1 MRVLFVSRGFPPHG
15 RWGTEGY
22 TLQLARGLAREGHA
36 ISVFHPDVR
45 DDGEAYS
52 LYDVQSGPFQVTRVI
67 LPRARSKRLES
78 SYQDPRLEAAFE
90 QVLLREQP
98 DIVHFTYFLWTL
110 SVRMPAIAKRL
121 GRACVLTATDF
132 GIACHR
138 GQCFDWRLKDCGG
151 PHPAAVCA
159 RCIREPSE
167 DEASAAR
174 VTGKRWLARSLA
186 LVGGV
191 GQVVVQRDVERRE
204 AAIRAALASIDEAVA
219 PTAEVARML
228 VHAGLPP
235 EKITR
240 LCYAVDAEPL
250 AAARVRPPP
259 KVVRIGF
266 LGQFAP
272 HKGPHVLLD
281 AVEIMERRLPE
292 SVEPWSVVLYG
303 EAVDGRHRLYPARLR
318 KRATSP
324 RVSIAPAFESAVV
337 GDTLAGLSCVVVP
350 SLWRENA
357 PLSALEARAAG
368 IPVIASDVPGLSEI
382 IEPGVHGALFP
393 AGDAAA
399 LADLLR
405 AVILGRIAPRHVP
418 SQPIDYAEH
427 VARIAGLYTKALER
441 KALALAGGP

>member
-1 MRVLFVSRGFPPHG
+1 MKVLFVSRGFPPHG

-22 TLQLARGLAREGHA
+22 TLQLARGLARAGHA

-45 DDGEAYS
+45 EDREPYS
-52 LYDVQSGPFQVTRVI
+52 LYDVQSGPFHVTRVI

-78 SYQDPRLEAAFE
+78 SYQDAQLESAFE
-90 QVLLREQP
+90 TVLLRERP
-98 DIVHFTYFLWTL
+98 DVVHFTYVLWTV

-121 GRACVLTATDF
+121 GSACVLTATDF
-132 GIACHR
+132 GLACHR

-151 PHPAAVCA
+151 PHAPAVCA
-159 RCIREPSE
+159 RCIREPSA
-167 DEASAAR
+167 DESSPAR
-174 VTGKRWLARSLA
+174 VLGKRWLARSLA
-186 LVGGV
+186 LVGGA
-191 GQVVVQRDVERRE
+191 GQVVVRSDVERRE
-204 AAIRAALASIDEAVA
+204 AAIRAALASIDEALA
-219 PTAEVARML
+219 PTAEVGRML
-228 VHAGLPP
+228 VHAGMPA
-235 EKITR
+235 ERITR
-240 LCYAVDAEPL
+240 LCYAVELEPL
-250 AAARVRPPP
+250 SAARASPPP
-259 KVVRIGF
+259 KPVRIGF

-281 AVEIMERRLPE
+281 AVEIMQRRLPE

-303 EAVDGRHRLYPARLR
+303 EGVDGRHRLYPERLR
-318 KRATSP
+318 ARAKSP

-357 PLSALEARAAG
+357 PLSALEARACG

-382 IEPGVHGALFP
+382 IEEGVHGALFP

-405 AVILGRIAPRHVP
+405 AVVLGRIAPRHSP
-418 SQPIDYAEH
+418 SQPIGYAEH
-427 VARIAGLYTKALER
+427 VARIEALYTQALQR
-441 KALALAGGP
+441 KAGALAAAP